1 VGDIAADG
9 SFTLSGGVLMSEN
22 NILEM
27 NQENSGH
34 GKVEIAPEVIEV
46 IAGIAAAEVEGV
58 AQMRGSFAT
67 GVVERLGKKNHG
79 KGVKVE
85 LTESGIKVDVYC
97 LMKFGVS
104 IPAVAQ
110 EIQDNIRQALLNMTA
125 LESEEVNIHIVGIQ
139 FENQKPEVVDVEQEV

>member
-1 VGDIAADG
+1 MIQEG
-9 SFTLSGGVLMSEN
+9 STMSEN

-27 NQENSGH
+27 SQGQTGL

-46 IAGIAAAEVEGV
+46 IAGIAASEVEGV
-58 AQMRGSFAT
+58 SQMRGNFAS

-85 LTESGIKVDVYC
+85 LTEEGIKVDVYC
-97 LMKFGVS
+97 MMKFGVS

-110 EIQDNIRQALLNMTA
+110 KVQDNIRQALLNMTA
-125 LESEEVNIHIVGIQ
+125 LEAEEVNIHIVGIQ
-139 FENQKPEVVDVEQEV
+139 FENQKQEVETEQEM

>member
-1 VGDIAADG
+1 
-9 SFTLSGGVLMSEN
+9 MSE

-27 NQENSGH
+27 NQENSGL

-46 IAGIAAAEVEGV
+46 IAGIAASEVEGV
-58 AQMRGSFAT
+58 SQMRGNFAS
-67 GVVERLGKKNHG
+67 GVAERLGKKNHG

-85 LTESGIKVDVYC
+85 LSDDGIKVDVYC
-97 LMKFGVS
+97 VLRFGVS

-125 LESEEVNIHIVGIQ
+125 LEPAEVNIHIVGIQ
-139 FENQKPEVVDVEQEV
+139 FETQKQDSDSE